1 MDMQNIRGL
10 HTVKQMFSD
19 TETEHQVNY
28 MCVCVGSNYLECLI
42 SAASWEQGKVIQPKV
57 NANCTN
63 KFSEAE

>member
-1 MDMQNIRGL
+1 
-10 HTVKQMFSD
+10 MFSD

-42 SAASWEQGKVIQPKV
+42 SAASREQGKVIQPKV

-63 KFSEAE
+63 KPTEAK